1 MAAEHEGELGAV
13 YGAGSSEEVAALYD
27 GWAAKYDGDM
37 AKAGYR
43 HPAICLALLARH
55 LPRGA
60 APVLDAGAGTGLL
73 GDWLKIAGY
82 PVVHGM
88 DISEGMLAIAAAKGS
103 YDALHRAALGTRLP
117 FADGAFAGIVS
128 SGVFTTGHVGAEGLD
143 DLTRICRPGGVIVLT
158 VKTTLWSGGFAA
170 HLADLPVTQVDE
182 TAPYVSMPGEAGTV
196 PSLAIVLKRD

>member
-1 MAAEHEGELGAV
+1 MFHPQGPTLLELARQALSSTESGYDLLAPKFEYTPYRTPDEIVAAVVEKVGSSPRVLDLCCGT
-13 YGAGSSEEVAALYD
+13 GAGMKAL
-27 GWAAKYDGDM
+27 
-37 AKAGYR
+37 R
-43 HPAICLALLARH
+43 PHCQEI
-55 LPRGA
+55 
-60 APVLDAGAGTGLL
+60 VGL
-73 GDWLKIAGY
+73 
-82 PVVHGM
+82 